1 MAVLDQDHLLYLFYR
16 FNDNRNGLLN
26 VHCLGFSCNRYC
38 HCCCNLRRPEF
49 QEVNPCIQFP
59 QPRHI
64 RPLTF
69 LYLHYCH
76 TREITTQYNPWVESN
91 LLLCLIWVELTARLK
106 FWPGIHHHWSCGENS
121 LRRRKG
127 SRLAFSTSMSS
138 APEAPFSVWFW
149 LQTQISIRPPV
160 KTHTHGNNQIKITSK
175 LAHTILQV
183 KFKLIL
189 HLQIKTQRNFIL
201 LHFGCKRQASH
212 SQQLCHPSFTFL
224 QIYATATDK
233 IRNRNIAKKK
243 N

>member
-1 MAVLDQDHLLYLFYR
+1 
-16 FNDNRNGLLN
+16 
-26 VHCLGFSCNRYC
+26 
-38 HCCCNLRRPEF
+38 
-49 QEVNPCIQFP
+49 
-59 QPRHI
+59 
-64 RPLTF
+64 
-69 LYLHYCH
+69 
-76 TREITTQYNPWVESN
+76 
-91 LLLCLIWVELTARLK
+91 
-106 FWPGIHHHWSCGENS
+106 
-121 LRRRKG
+121 
-127 SRLAFSTSMSS
+127 MSS

-243 N
+243 KKINAFGFPSTYRQFIGGKEPIQVVYSQVCTQGSKTEMGVSLLKQQEH